1 MARIIRSP
9 AAQADAIEVWAYIAE
24 DNISAADQLLERF
37 DQLIQKISLQPLMGK
52 AVDSIA
58 PGIRFIP
65 TGNYLIFYRVITDG
79 VEIARIL
86 HSARDIGTEF
96 FTE

>member
-9 AAQADAIEVWAYIAE
+9 AAQADAIEIWAYIAE
-24 DNISAADQLLERF
+24 DNTSAADQLLERF

-52 AVDSIA
+52 AVDAIA

-86 HSARDIGTEF
+86 HGARDIGTEF

>member
-1 MARIIRSP
+1 
-9 AAQADAIEVWAYIAE
+9 
-24 DNISAADQLLERF
+24 
-37 DQLIQKISLQPLMGK
+37 MGK

-65 TGNYLIFYRVITDG
+65 TGNYLIFYRVVTDG

-86 HSARDIGTEF
+86 HGARDIGTEF